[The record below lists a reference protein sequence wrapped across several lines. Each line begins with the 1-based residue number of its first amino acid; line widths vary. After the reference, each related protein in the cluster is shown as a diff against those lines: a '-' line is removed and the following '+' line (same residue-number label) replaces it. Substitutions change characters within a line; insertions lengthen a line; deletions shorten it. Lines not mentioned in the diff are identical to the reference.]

1 MKTKIELVALG
12 VAAILMSFLVGARLE
27 SPLHAQQYFPGVTY
41 QQTTLTAASTAL
53 TGTCTTASCLSLPTN
68 NAGSVAWQFFSAAA
82 SMVVAPEGTVDGV
95 HWSTLTMTPYATV
108 AMVPVLNYTPTTT
121 ATGIYVTNT
130 AGLNQVRL
138 HCTTFTSGSLLVTGQ
153 TGSGVPVLN

>member
-1 MKTKIELVALG
+1 MKTNSVVITLILAL
-12 VAAILMSFLVGARLE
+12 AALFVLLPVLA
-27 SPLHAQQYFPGVTY
+27 PVHAQQYFPGVAY

-53 TGTCTTASCLSLPTN
+53 TGTCTTASCLTLTTN
-68 NAGSVAWQFFSAAA
+68 NMGSVAWQFFSAAA

-108 AMVPVLNYTPTTT
+108 SMTPVLNYTPAGA

-130 AGLNQVRL
+130 AGLNQVRI

-153 TGSGVPVLN
+153 TASAVPVLN